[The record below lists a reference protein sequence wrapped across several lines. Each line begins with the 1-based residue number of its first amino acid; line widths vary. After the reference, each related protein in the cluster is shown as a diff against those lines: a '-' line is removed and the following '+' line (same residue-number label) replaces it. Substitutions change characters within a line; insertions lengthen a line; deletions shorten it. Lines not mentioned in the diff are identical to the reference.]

1 MIAIFSKVKMN
12 AKLIIGAVIF
22 VIFAT
27 IGQMLA
33 PAMVSVMLTDG
44 VNNKNYGLITG
55 MAIAIISLTIL
66 ACIMNLISTKLASKI
81 TTRFCADLRKKFF
94 HKVQTFSSAEIDK
107 FGTASLITRNTTD
120 VTTIQ
125 NFFIAVF

>member
-81 TTRFCADLRKKFF
+81 TTRFCADLRKN
-94 HKVQTFSSAEIDK
+94 SSTRYRPSRPRK
-107 FGTASLITRNTTD
+107 LINSAPLRLSP
-120 VTTIQ
+120 VIQ
-125 NFFIAVF
+125 RM